1 MTSPQPFSIRIFVSD
16 GNPEGLRL
24 VDRSNWTGRAVV
36 FPRVL
41 LPDVKSRE
49 EFESTGVYLLVGPDP
64 AGDKSLLHIGEGD
77 PVRPR
82 LESHYAKKDF
92 WTWTVFFVSK
102 DVSLNKAHVQY
113 LESRLIQ
120 LAAEAKRVS
129 LENQTVPQP
138 PTLSEPDMADMETF
152 LAYMLSIFPLLGLNA
167 FDKAPAR
174 KQKRQLLSLSA
185 KGISA
190 KGYESSRGF
199 IAEARATAVMVE
211 VPSIHH
217 YLKVQRHDLLEK
229 GVLAVEGQHYVLTQD
244 YIFNS
249 PSTAAGV
256 LLGRSANG
264 RVEWRDDAGRT
275 LKELQEAQAG
285 GAPDD

>member
-138 PTLSEPDMADMETF
+138 P
-152 LAYMLSIFPLLGLNA
+152 
-167 FDKAPAR
+167 R
-174 KQKRQLLSLSA
+174 CR
-185 KGISA
+185 
-190 KGYESSRGF
+190 SR
-199 IAEARATAVMVE
+199 I
-211 VPSIHH
+211 
-217 YLKVQRHDLLEK
+217 
-229 GVLAVEGQHYVLTQD
+229 
-244 YIFNS
+244 
-249 PSTAAGV
+249 
-256 LLGRSANG
+256 
-264 RVEWRDDAGRT
+264 WRTWRPFWRT
-275 LKELQEAQAG
+275 C
-285 GAPDD
+285 